1 MLLQSK
7 SNEMLI
13 EKVMDE
19 FSAATSLASVVV
31 DIHGTEVLDYVTLL
45 LFANLFAPIPNIA
58 PFAKNVICL
67 VDWKHPKLE
76 NL

>member
-31 DIHGTEVLDYVTLL
+31 DIHGTEVSRLC
-45 LFANLFAPIPNIA
+45 NLYSFLPTYSLQSQISLP
-58 PFAKNVICL
+58 L
-67 VDWKHPKLE
+67 PKM
-76 NL
+76 

>member
-19 FSAATSLASVVV
+19 FSAATS
-31 DIHGTEVLDYVTLL
+31 
-45 LFANLFAPIPNIA
+45 
-58 PFAKNVICL
+58 
-67 VDWKHPKLE
+67 
-76 NL
+76 

>member
-31 DIHGTEVLDYVTLL
+31 DIHGTEVSRLCNFTP
-45 LFANLFAPIPNIA
+45 FANLFAPIPNIA

>member
-31 DIHGTEVLDYVTLL
+31 DIHGTEVSRLCNFT
-45 LFANLFAPIPNIA
+45 
-58 PFAKNVICL
+58 PFCQLIRSNPKYRSLCQNVICL
-67 VDWKHPKLE
+67 VDWKPPKPESL
-76 NL
+76 

>member
-31 DIHGTEVLDYVTLL
+31 DIH
-45 LFANLFAPIPNIA
+45 
-58 PFAKNVICL
+58 
-67 VDWKHPKLE
+67 
-76 NL
+76 